1 VHISEG
7 GHCTQPRRCSFPCIC
22 RVLVL
27 IRVPFLVRVRAP
39 HGHFRY
45 GYSIHGYSLSS
56 SIAHTYCKSIAVFG
70 HEHAI
75 VRYKYPAIHPLGEYP
90 NVSVSPCTARVRV
103 LSSVRVLFLVRFGW
117 VLVWCVVSCLTFR
130 SDRVVMASRACAAG
144 VSYHARSFPGL
155 LLLVPC
161 VSFRS
166 DRVVMVPCAFAAG
179 LAYHARSFPGHLLLV
194 SCVSFRSDRV
204 VMAPRAFAAGLAY
217 HARSLPGHLLSR
229 RLHIA
234 GLSAC
239 HAGRLSSRSEP
250 SGWLTLPWVLVQH
263 CMPAPPP
270 APPRWAPHR
279 PLPQSRR
286 VRLPH
291 LVLAPVHVPL
301 PLREA
306 QTFHS
311 TPIAVPWKHTGTNR
325 KKASAALHSAILGRG
340 QA

>member
-1 VHISEG
+1 MNGFCE
-7 GHCTQPRRCSFPCIC
+7 CTRD
-22 RVLVL
+22 
-27 IRVPFLVRVRAP
+27 RAP
-39 HGHFRY
+39 HGYFRC

-130 SDRVVMASRACAAG
+130 SDRVVMA
-144 VSYHARSFPGL
+144 
-155 LLLVPC
+155 
-161 VSFRS
+161 
-166 DRVVMVPCAFAAG
+166 PCAFAAG
-179 LAYHARSFPGHLLLV
+179 LAYHARSLPGHLLLV

-239 HAGRLSSRSEP
+239 HAGRFSSRSEP
-250 SGWLTLPWVLVQH
+250 SGWLMLPWVLVQH
-263 CMPAPPP
+263 CTPAPPP

-286 VRLPH
+286 VRLPP
-291 LVLAPVHVPL
+291 LVLAPVYVPL
-301 PLREA
+301 PLREV
-306 QTFHS
+306 FHS

>member
-1 VHISEG
+1 
-7 GHCTQPRRCSFPCIC
+7 
-22 RVLVL
+22 
-27 IRVPFLVRVRAP
+27 
-39 HGHFRY
+39 
-45 GYSIHGYSLSS
+45 
-56 SIAHTYCKSIAVFG
+56 
-70 HEHAI
+70 
-75 VRYKYPAIHPLGEYP
+75 VRYKYSAKHPLGEYP

-130 SDRVVMASRACAAG
+130 SDRVVMA
-144 VSYHARSFPGL
+144 
-155 LLLVPC
+155 PC
-161 VSFRS
+161 
-166 DRVVMVPCAFAAG
+166 
-179 LAYHARSFPGHLLLV
+179 
-194 SCVSFRSDRV
+194 
-204 VMAPRAFAAGLAY
+204 AFAAGLAY

-239 HAGRLSSRSEP
+239 HAGRFSSRSEP
-250 SGWLTLPWVLVQH
+250 SGWLMLPWVLVQH

-286 VRLPH
+286 VRLPP
-291 LVLAPVHVPL
+291 LVLAPVYVPL

-306 QTFHS
+306 FHS

-325 KKASAALHSAILGRG
+325 KKASAALHSAISGRG
-340 QA
+340 QV